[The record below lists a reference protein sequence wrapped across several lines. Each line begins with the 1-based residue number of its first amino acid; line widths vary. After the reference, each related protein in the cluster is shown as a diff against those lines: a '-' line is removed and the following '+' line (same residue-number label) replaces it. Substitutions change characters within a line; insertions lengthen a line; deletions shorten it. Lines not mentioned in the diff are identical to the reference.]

1 MTFPIYTGR
10 NRGVCV
16 GMDINGVGECW
27 KEWKLGSGEI
37 YGDVPTK
44 QKLQVWYFS
53 LGVREDS

>member
-1 MTFPIYTGR
+1 M
-10 NRGVCV
+10 